1 VLVDYHH
8 ILMELVVILLL
19 WGLTFLV
26 RRINRGSRMRRLC
39 RYGWVLV
46 LWVLSIINLGPYWF
60 AYPMALWM
68 LLALGLVFIQL
79 IHNHEFI
86 YRRYW
91 PVFWRWS
98 MFYAVIVFIG
108 SLFSG
113 GLPLI

>member
-1 VLVDYHH
+1 
-8 ILMELVVILLL
+8 M
-19 WGLTFLV
+19 
-26 RRINRGSRMRRLC
+26 
-39 RYGWVLV
+39 
-46 LWVLSIINLGPYWF
+46 SIVNLGLYWF

-68 LLALGLVFIQL
+68 LWALGLVFIQL

-98 MFYAVIVFIG
+98 TLYVVIVFIG